1 MSKKHYPFLAEYIFS
16 LSETKEMESYNMKLK
31 VSQTWLKTLLF
42 VQRNKHQ
49 SLIFFTS
56 LIVFYNMFM
65 LHWSSR
71 VKSVFILNIAYFL
84 NLFVRKCLHILIKQ
98 RKTKKLKTENFD
110 QKSEKRTSPNSK
122 QFLPDP

>member
-31 VSQTWLKTLLF
+31 LSQTWLKTLLF

-122 QFLPDP
+122 QF

>member
-1 MSKKHYPFLAEYIFS
+1 MSKKHYPFLAEYIFP

-122 QFLPDP
+122 QF

>member
-98 RKTKKLKTENFD
+98 RKTKKLKTDNFD

-122 QFLPDP
+122 QF

>member
-122 QFLPDP
+122 QF